1 MDAPLGL
8 SNVLTVL
15 VAVGCLWTMLPQSR
29 GGVLKL
35 WRLAMPACLAVVQA
49 LVLLA
54 GVFDATLGH
63 DAEWIAALIVGGII
77 GRTRGWALAVQ
88 VDQKWN
94 LVRLQRTVDGVIAA
108 LALVAL
114 AAIDFISAALEDPV
128 VAPAYVAAGAA
139 FFAGFIGSRALA
151 MATRAT
157 REPHVELHNA

>member
-63 DAEWIAALIVGGII
+63 DAEWIAALIVGGGALI
-77 GRTRGWALAVQ
+77 G
-88 VDQKWN
+88 
-94 LVRLQRTVDGVIAA
+94 
-108 LALVAL
+108 
-114 AAIDFISAALEDPV
+114 AI
-128 VAPAYVAAGAA
+128 
-139 FFAGFIGSRALA
+139 R
-151 MATRAT
+151 
-157 REPHVELHNA
+157 